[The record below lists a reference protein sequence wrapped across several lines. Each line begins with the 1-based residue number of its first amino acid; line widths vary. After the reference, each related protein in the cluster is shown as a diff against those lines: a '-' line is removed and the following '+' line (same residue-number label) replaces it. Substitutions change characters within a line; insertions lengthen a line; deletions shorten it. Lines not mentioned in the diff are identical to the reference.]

1 MFYLDRI
8 HSTCMCVFSLIHSS
22 FDTSW
27 RLVIYVFILRLIPA
41 KEKLCWFTIIWRG
54 GSLCVCG
61 CVLVS
66 WRFQM
71 KPRWGTNWTNWTY
84 TAIQG
89 VACVKE
95 LCRKARSVQNDGAL
109 PRGRA
114 YKSLLR
120 SCILNT
126 TITFILTA
134 CKSLTTSTA
143 TPVYSHMLIKGINCN
158 SLLLMEVRAVKS

>member
-1 MFYLDRI
+1 
-8 HSTCMCVFSLIHSS
+8 MCVWVRPSQLKISNEATMGHKLDQLNLQRNTKNSVA
-22 FDTSW
+22 
-27 RLVIYVFILRLIPA
+27 RLVR
-41 KEKLCWFTIIWRG
+41 
-54 GSLCVCG
+54 
-61 CVLVS
+61 
-66 WRFQM
+66 
-71 KPRWGTNWTNWTY
+71 
-84 TAIQG
+84 
-89 VACVKE
+89 
-95 LCRKARSVQNDGAL
+95 VQKDATL
-109 PRGRA
+109 SRGRA

>member
-1 MFYLDRI
+1 
-8 HSTCMCVFSLIHSS
+8 MCVWVRPSQLKISNEATMGHKLDQLNLQHNTKNSAA
-22 FDTSW
+22 
-27 RLVIYVFILRLIPA
+27 RLVP
-41 KEKLCWFTIIWRG
+41 
-54 GSLCVCG
+54 
-61 CVLVS
+61 
-66 WRFQM
+66 
-71 KPRWGTNWTNWTY
+71 
-84 TAIQG
+84 
-89 VACVKE
+89 
-95 LCRKARSVQNDGAL
+95 VQKDGAL